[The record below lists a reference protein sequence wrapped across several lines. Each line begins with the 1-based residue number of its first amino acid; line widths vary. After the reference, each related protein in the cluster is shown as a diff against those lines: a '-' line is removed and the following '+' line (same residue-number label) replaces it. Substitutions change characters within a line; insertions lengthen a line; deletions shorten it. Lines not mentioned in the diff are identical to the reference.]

1 LNSSNPQS
9 EIQNPNAAI
18 MSLAKILLCFDTDA
32 QPSVFDAVVAVD
44 AGADQ
49 LLRHGNVKPDAVRD
63 LVYGAMFTRGPA
75 DLKNTAV
82 FIGGTDVAA
91 GELLLAKTR
100 ECFFGPMRV
109 SVMLDSNG
117 ANTTAAA
124 AVLCARKHVPLAG
137 QTVTVL
143 AATGSVG
150 RRVVRLLARERATI
164 RLTSRQLDKAR
175 QVCDDIQQL
184 IPDTQLEAH
193 GASDEAS
200 LRKSLDGAV
209 VVIAAGAPGVE
220 LLSENSR
227 REAKQLKVAID
238 LNAVPPAG
246 IGGIQPHDKAAAH
259 DGQICYGAIG
269 VGDLKMKLHKAA
281 IRRLFESNDV
291 VLDAEQ
297 IHELGGHV

>member
-1 LNSSNPQS
+1 
-9 EIQNPNAAI
+9 
-18 MSLAKILLCFDTDA
+18 MSVAKILLCLDTDA

-49 LLRHGNVKPDAVRD
+49 LLRHGNIKPEAVRD

-82 FIGGTDVAA
+82 FVGGTDVEA
-91 GELLLAKTR
+91 GEQLLAKAK

-124 AVLCARKHVPLAG
+124 AVLSARKHIPLAD
-137 QTVTVL
+137 QTITVL

-150 RRVVRLLARERATI
+150 KRVVRLLAREKAVI
-164 RLTSRQLDKAR
+164 RVASRQLAKAK
-175 QVCDDIQQL
+175 QVCDDIREL
-184 IPDTQLEAH
+184 IPEAKLEAFVT
-193 GASDEAS
+193 GDETS

-209 VVIAAGAPGVE
+209 AAIAAGAPGVE
-220 LLSENSR
+220 LLSENIR
-227 REAKQLKVAID
+227 RECKRLKVVID
-238 LNAVPPAG
+238 LNAVPPVGIAG
-246 IGGIQPHDKAAAH
+246 IKPHEKAAEQ

-269 VGDLKMKLHKAA
+269 VGGLKMKLHKAA

-291 VLDAEQ
+291 ILDAEQ
-297 IHELGGHV
+297 LHELGGQL